1 MDLQDKITAL
11 QMLQFKCLYIGISL
25 VVEERRLKTDSIIH
39 ASISST
45 CFAMFEEANVKRSFY
60 KQAFLSQS
68 TVCLPVTCGAGFFS
82 ANSKLLI

>member
-1 MDLQDKITAL
+1 MDLQDKITVL
-11 QMLQFKCLYIGISL
+11 QMFQFKCLYIGISL

-39 ASISST
+39 ASIPST

-68 TVCLPVTCGAGFFS
+68 MVCLPGKQAS
-82 ANSKLLI
+82 AVLTANC

>member
-45 CFAMFEEANVKRSFY
+45 CFAMFEEVNVKKSFY

-68 TVCLPVTCGAGFFS
+68 TVCLPTNVQS
-82 ANSKLLI
+82 RLLQC

>member
-11 QMLQFKCLYIGISL
+11 QMLPFKCLYIGISL

-39 ASISST
+39 ATVSST

-60 KQAFLSQS
+60 KQAFLPRSS
-68 TVCLPVTCGAGFFS
+68 LFTG
-82 ANSKLLI
+82 